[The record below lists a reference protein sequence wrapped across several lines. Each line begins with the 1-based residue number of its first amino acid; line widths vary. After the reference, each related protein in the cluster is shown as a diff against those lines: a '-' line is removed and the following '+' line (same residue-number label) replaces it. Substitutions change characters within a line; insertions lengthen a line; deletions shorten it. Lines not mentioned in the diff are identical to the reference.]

1 MSALEHITLSPETIH
16 AVKVWQD
23 SRDAYVAAED
33 YGTDEFRAKR
43 DAMHINANLALLHL
57 GMDRA
62 RAR

>member
-1 MSALEHITLSPETIH
+1 MSALEHVTLSPETVA
-16 AVKVWQD
+16 AVKAWQD

-33 YGTDEFRAKR
+33 YGTPEFRARR
-43 DAMHINANLALLHL
+43 DEMHVAANLALLHL